1 MVLQHDKPMT
11 LSTGT
16 LLVHRHG
23 RETAIEDSA
32 APIHDWHGNISG
44 AVIVFHD
51 ATAAQAISKKM
62 AYLAQH
68 DFLTG
73 LPNRVLLDDRIT
85 QAIALA
91 KRRRGL
97 LAVLFL
103 DLDNFKHINDS
114 LGHAIGDV
122 LLQSVAKTLIGCVRS
137 SDTVSRQGGDEFVIL
152 VTESKNA
159 AKAAITATKII
170 AALALPHFAA
180 GNELHITTS
189 IGISV
194 YPDNGQDA
202 ETLLKNADTAMYS
215 AKEKGRNN
223 YQFFATGV
231 EK

>member
-1 MVLQHDKPMT
+1 
-11 LSTGT
+11 
-16 LLVHRHG
+16 
-23 RETAIEDSA
+23 
-32 APIHDWHGNISG
+32 
-44 AVIVFHD
+44 
-51 ATAAQAISKKM
+51 M
-62 AYLAQH
+62 AWLAQH

-73 LPNRVLLDDRIT
+73 LPNRMLLDDRIT

-152 VTESKNA
+152 VTESKNV
-159 AKAAITATKII
+159 AKVALTASKIL
-170 AALALPHFAA
+170 AALLQPHLAE
-180 GNELHITTS
+180 GNELHVTTS

-194 YPDNGQDA
+194 YPADGEDA
-202 ETLLKNADTAMYS
+202 DTLLKNADTAMYF

-223 YQFFATGV
+223 YQFFETGM